1 MNPSRLLLLVVAGC
15 CFLRPA
21 PLPAQDTSPP
31 FAMSKQYSAE
41 LIIMMKDG
49 KTIRGTTNV
58 DGDKMRSDMIQ
69 DGAETVSIIRVD
81 QAKIYVLLSADKT
94 AMALPFDADKFQ
106 GQMTSFGPQ
115 GKFELIGPEAT
126 DGVDCIKY
134 KVTSNSDNKA
144 FFFWVD
150 AATKAPVMMM
160 AVDDSVTVQWKNYK
174 AGPQAPSLFEPPADY
189 QVITVPAMPGASM
202 GNTPD
207 GPVVNH

>member
-1 MNPSRLLLLVVAGC
+1 
-15 CFLRPA
+15 
-21 PLPAQDTSPP
+21 
-31 FAMSKQYSAE
+31 MSKQYSAE

-134 KVTSNSDNKA
+134 KVTSDKNGQVVD
-144 FFFWVD
+144 FWLDPVLKVPMRMEAEDHSFILKWRKYQVGPQD
-150 AATKAPVMMM
+150 AA
-160 AVDDSVTVQWKNYK
+160 
-174 AGPQAPSLFEPPADY
+174 LFEVPADY
-189 QVITVPAMPGASM
+189 KVTEMPALPAGA
-202 GNTPD
+202 GQ
-207 GPVVNH
+207 

>member
-1 MNPSRLLLLVVAGC
+1 MNSSRLLLIVAGC
-15 CFLRPA
+15 GLLSRA
-21 PLPAQDTSPP
+21 S
-31 FAMSKQYSAE
+31 
-41 LIIMMKDG
+41 
-49 KTIRGTTNV
+49 
-58 DGDKMRSDMIQ
+58 
-69 DGAETVSIIRVD
+69 
-81 QAKIYVLLSADKT
+81 LSADDT
-94 AMALPFDADKFQ
+94 APPFVPNRQFSADMAITDDKGQTFTQKIYSDNGKMRMEMSRQGMQMVMIVRPDQQKIYQVAVARKMVMELPYDADRVQKKM
-106 GQMTSFGPQ
+106 GNITGPE
-115 GKFELIGPEAT
+115 GKFEDLGPDT
-126 DGVDCIKY
+126 QLGVTCTKY